1 VRRATGAVCAGRQHH
16 DAGHHP
22 GNDVVYRANGE
33 LPGSRAECRAGD
45 RVRNSIAGLGF
56 GQLAG
61 NIAGNRAG
69 GKLTACGGIDVVRV
83 EDVYDVGR
91 DA

>member
-1 VRRATGAVCAGRQHH
+1 VRRPAGAVCDGRQRH
-16 DAGHHP
+16 DAGHHS
-22 GNDVVYRANGE
+22 GNDVGNCSNRE
-33 LPGSRAECRAGD
+33 LPGSGGRG
-45 RVRNSIAGLGF
+45 RVRNYVAGTIVGLGF

-69 GKLTACGGIDVVRV
+69 GKLTACGGPDVVRV